1 MLAPKHVAL
10 VRAVL
15 RTHDPHHR
23 AYVFGSRV
31 VLNAAGRA
39 RLKPHSDLD
48 LALEG
53 PPLKS
58 HQAYALKED
67 FSESDL
73 PMRVAAVA
81 ADDLPLDWN
90 IRAWPALTLGFSG
103 KLRARGNYV

>member
-1 MLAPKHVAL
+1 MTAALKEKSELVLAPQHLAL

-15 RTHDPHHR
+15 RTYAPEHR

-31 VLNAAGRA
+31 VSEPGDLC

-53 PPLKS
+53 SPLKLEQS
-58 HQAYALKED
+58 FALREA

-73 PMRVAAVA
+73 PMRVDVVEA
-81 ADDLPLDWN
+81 ADLPAGWN
-90 IRAWPALTLGFSG
+90 IRAWPL
-103 KLRARGNYV
+103 

>member
-1 MLAPKHVAL
+1 MITLATKRGKLMLAPKQVAL

-15 RTHDPHHR
+15 RTHAPRHR

-31 VLNAAGRA
+31 VLSAADRA

-53 PPLKS
+53 PPLKP
-58 HQAYALKED
+58 HQAYALKEA

-73 PMRVAAVA
+73 PMRVDVVEAS
-81 ADDLPLDWN
+81 DLPGDWE
-90 IRAWPALTLGFSG
+90 IRACPL
-103 KLRARGNYV
+103 

>member
-1 MLAPKHVAL
+1 MKTVAKTHARLMLSPKHLAL

-15 RTHDPHHR
+15 HAHAPHHR

-31 VLNAAGRA
+31 VCDAAGRA

-48 LALEG
+48 VALEG

-58 HQAYALKED
+58 HEAFMLREA

-73 PMRVAAVA
+73 PMRVDTVWAQ
-81 ADDLPLDWN
+81 DLP
-90 IRAWPALTLGFSG
+90 RAWDVCAWSL
-103 KLRARGNYV
+103 

>member
-1 MLAPKHVAL
+1 MIRVAQKGGKLMLAPKHLAL

-15 RTHDPHHR
+15 RTHAPHHR

-31 VLNAAGRA
+31 VSNAADRA

-53 PPLKS
+53 PPLKP
-58 HQAYALKED
+58 HQAYALREA

-73 PMRVAAVA
+73 PMRVDAVLA
-81 ADDLPLDWN
+81 KDLP
-90 IRAWPALTLGFSG
+90 RAWEIRKRP
-103 KLRARGNYV
+103 RIPV

>member
-1 MLAPKHVAL
+1 MIRVAKKGARIMLAPKHLAL

-15 RTHDPHHR
+15 RTHAPHHR

-31 VLNAAGRA
+31 VLDAADRA

-53 PPLKS
+53 PPLKP
-58 HQAYALKED
+58 HQAYALREA

-73 PMRVAAVA
+73 PMRVDAVA
-81 ADDLPLDWN
+81 AGDLPREWE
-90 IRAWPALTLGFSG
+90 IRAWPL
-103 KLRARGNYV
+103 

>member
-1 MLAPKHVAL
+1 MLAPKHLAL

-15 RTHDPHHR
+15 RTHAPHHR

-31 VLNAAGRA
+31 VLDAADRA

-53 PPLKS
+53 PPLKP
-58 HQAYALKED
+58 HQAYALREA

-73 PMRVAAVA
+73 PMRVDAVLA
-81 ADDLPLDWN
+81 KDLPRAWD
-90 IRAWPALTLGFSG
+90 IRAWPL
-103 KLRARGNYV
+103 